1 MPAEETVSAR
11 KRDIEEKLN
20 QEQHVLNFI
29 RESLD
34 KSEQQTASMVGILS
48 SFECRLARLEDA
60 IVPVYRQTETLQ
72 RLQENVERTLGAL
85 HHVIGY
91 YSVAR
96 DTQRVVKEGPAG
108 RLEEYLECMARIQNA
123 VEYFTEN
130 NPDSPELNTVK
141 SLFENGKEWLE
152 GEARTLLQRHS
163 KAVPPVLLLDA
174 LAQDEDEAAQEGE
187 ACATE
192 GTADVHIQQLPERA
206 LADLVRISHWLVES
220 GRSHDLMTVYYQL
233 RSGQMLRSL
242 QGLKEHLRRSHH
254 AAAGHS
260 PAVGARRTNTP
271 TKRLPAS
278 TGKRT
283 GTLRKAQNLLKQYA
297 QQEARKGCSNL
308 SPMEGTVV
316 WRASNCR
323 SSCSVEAWDV
333 EIDAYILCVSA
344 FVKLAHSEYQLLTQI
359 IPDFHHKKTFDSL
372 IQESLDSLVAEGDG
386 VVAAARRAV
395 MRHDYS
401 AVLSVL
407 PVLRHLKACK
417 PQFDIVLQGTAAPTK
432 NKLPTLISAME
443 TTGAKALEEFA
454 DSIKND
460 PDKEYNM
467 PKDGTVH
474 ELTSNAILFLQQLLD
489 FQETAAAMLASQVLG
504 DTYNIPLEPRD
515 SSTLSHSSEFSRKLL
530 STYVSRV
537 LGNLQGNLLSKCR
550 VYEDP
555 ALGCIFLLNNYN
567 YTLKALQRS
576 ELLQLVEVTQ
586 PNLERTYEEL
596 IDSQLQSYRRS
607 WMKVLESISDR
618 NMPVLTPGAKLKDKE
633 RQVIKDR
640 FKGFNEGL
648 EELCRVQKCWAV
660 PERELRERL
669 RQEGKKLLLNSY
681 RVFVDRYGSVPFTKN
696 PSKYVRFRSEQVA
709 EMIDR
714 LFDTSA

>member
-308 SPMEGTVV
+308 SPMEG
-316 WRASNCR
+316 
-323 SSCSVEAWDV
+323 SVEAWDV

-504 DTYNIPLEPRD
+504 DTYNIPWSPVV
-515 SSTLSHSSEFSRKLL
+515 SSEGTLSHSSEFSRKLL

>member
-308 SPMEGTVV
+308 SPMEG
-316 WRASNCR
+316 
-323 SSCSVEAWDV
+323 SVEAWDV

-489 FQETAAAMLASQVLG
+489 FQETAAAMLASQ
-504 DTYNIPLEPRD
+504 D

>member
-283 GTLRKAQNLLKQYA
+283 AYIPG
-297 QQEARKGCSNL
+297 
-308 SPMEGTVV
+308 
-316 WRASNCR
+316 
-323 SSCSVEAWDV
+323 SVEAWDV

-489 FQETAAAMLASQVLG
+489 FQETAAAMLASQ
-504 DTYNIPLEPRD
+504 D

>member
-91 YSVAR
+91 YSVAC

-271 TKRLPAS
+271 TKRPPAS

-283 GTLRKAQNLLKQYA
+283 AYIPGTLRKAQNLLKQYA

-308 SPMEGTVV
+308 SPMEG
-316 WRASNCR
+316 
-323 SSCSVEAWDV
+323 SVEAWDV

-618 NMPVLTPGAKLKDKE
+618 NMPVLTPGTKLKDKE

-669 RQEGKKLLLNSY
+669 RQEGKKMLLNSY

-696 PSKYVRFRSEQVA
+696 PGKYVRFRSEQVA

>member
-283 GTLRKAQNLLKQYA
+283 AYIPG
-297 QQEARKGCSNL
+297 
-308 SPMEGTVV
+308 
-316 WRASNCR
+316 
-323 SSCSVEAWDV
+323 SVEAWDV

-504 DTYNIPLEPRD
+504 DTYNIPWSPVV
-515 SSTLSHSSEFSRKLL
+515 SSE
-530 STYVSRV
+530 
-537 LGNLQGNLLSKCR
+537 G
-550 VYEDP
+550 
-555 ALGCIFLLNNYN
+555 
-567 YTLKALQRS
+567 
-576 ELLQLVEVTQ
+576 
-586 PNLERTYEEL
+586 
-596 IDSQLQSYRRS
+596 
-607 WMKVLESISDR
+607 
-618 NMPVLTPGAKLKDKE
+618 
-633 RQVIKDR
+633 
-640 FKGFNEGL
+640 
-648 EELCRVQKCWAV
+648 
-660 PERELRERL
+660 
-669 RQEGKKLLLNSY
+669 
-681 RVFVDRYGSVPFTKN
+681 
-696 PSKYVRFRSEQVA
+696 
-709 EMIDR
+709 
-714 LFDTSA
+714 

>member
-141 SLFENGKEWLE
+141 SLFESGKEWLE

-271 TKRLPAS
+271 TKRPPAP

-283 GTLRKAQNLLKQYA
+283 AYIPG
-297 QQEARKGCSNL
+297 
-308 SPMEGTVV
+308 
-316 WRASNCR
+316 
-323 SSCSVEAWDV
+323 SVEAWDV

-489 FQETAAAMLASQVLG
+489 FQETAAAMLASQ
-504 DTYNIPLEPRD
+504 D